1 MDYFHRYHNK
11 GKFIRH
17 FIFGAEDG
25 LISTLGFLS
34 GITGAGFS
42 HIVIVIAG
50 IAEIFAAALSMAIGT
65 YLSTK
70 SYVELLN
77 RNIELEK
84 SQIEKTPAAVKKEIK
99 RIYKKKGFKEP
110 ELNKIVQKICSNK
123 NIWLNEII
131 VSELG
136 IIPGRVEN
144 PFKAAIVMFF
154 TFFILAL
161 IPLIPYLIL
170 PVSQAI
176 ILSIIL
182 TVCALF
188 IVGALKTT
196 LTKKTWWKAGLE
208 MMILG
213 IIAAIITFY
222 TGEFISTLY

>member
-1 MDYFHRYHNK
+1 MKKINYHNYHDK

-34 GITGAGFS
+34 GITGASLS
-42 HIVIVIAG
+42 HFIIVIAG

-84 SQIEKTPAAVKKEIK
+84 SQIEKTPFIVKKEIK
-99 RIYKKKGFKEP
+99 RIYQKKGFKDP
-110 ELNKIVQKICSNK
+110 ELSRIVQKICSNK
-123 NIWLNEII
+123 NIWLNELI

-136 IIPGRVEN
+136 ISPGKVEN

-154 TFFILAL
+154 TFIILAL
-161 IPLIPYLIL
+161 IPLTPYLIL
-170 PVSQAI
+170 PVNQAI
-176 ILSIIL
+176 MFSIIL

-188 IVGALKTT
+188 IVGSLKTT
-196 LTKKTWWKAGLE
+196 LTPSARLVGWL
-208 MMILG
+208 
-213 IIAAIITFY
+213 
-222 TGEFISTLY
+222 